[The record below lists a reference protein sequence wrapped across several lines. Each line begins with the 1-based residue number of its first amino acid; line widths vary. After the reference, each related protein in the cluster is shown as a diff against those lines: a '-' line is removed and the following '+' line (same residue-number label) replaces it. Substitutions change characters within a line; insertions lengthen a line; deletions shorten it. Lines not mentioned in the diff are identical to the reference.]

1 MKAATRIKIAC
12 KSMYDA
18 YTDYSRIV
26 QNIPVIPNVPK
37 VDWMAG
43 NPKDGKAGWVVDGR
57 LYPVT
62 ADQLVAHFEERTAY
76 WQEKIKRVST
86 SMNGGAS

>member
-1 MKAATRIKIAC
+1 MKAATRIKNAA

-18 YTDYSRIV
+18 YTDYSRVV
-26 QNIPVIPNVPK
+26 QNVPVIPNIPK
-37 VDWMAG
+37 VQFMAG

-62 ADQLVAHFEERTAY
+62 ADQLVAHFEERARY
-76 WQEKIKRVST
+76 WQERTQRFIAT
-86 SMNGGAS
+86 GMNGA